1 MANHVQLSNVEHK
14 DIKIIT
20 DRSSYLG
27 DNLWYSLLIPRE
39 FRVAQSYYPIF
50 FQKDPATG
58 KFLSIALF
66 GFKNGENLFLDQ
78 SGWNADYI
86 PLSVLR
92 QPFFIGRKAVVEKEQ
107 EKNSHVIHID
117 MESKRISKSE
127 GEPLFK
133 EYGGNTPFLDRV
145 SVMLETLHQGVLE
158 MDQFINI
165 LLMHDL
171 LEPFTLSI
179 TLNDGSKNQLVG
191 FYTINEEKLK
201 GLGGD
206 VIVKMHG
213 DGYLEAIYMILGSY
227 SRIAHLIAQKNN
239 RLLDKTA

>member
-1 MANHVQLSNVEHK
+1 MANHVQLNNVEHK
-14 DIKIIT
+14 DIRVIT
-20 DRSSYLG
+20 DRSSSLG

-39 FRVAQSYYPIF
+39 FRAAQSCYPIF

-58 KFLSIALF
+58 KFLSVALF
-66 GFKNGENLFLDQ
+66 GFQNGENLFLDQ
-78 SGWNADYI
+78 GGWSADYI

-92 QPFFIGRKAVVEKEQ
+92 QPFFIGRKPGVEEGKE
-107 EKNSHVIHID
+107 KIHHVIHID

-127 GEPLFK
+127 GELLFK

-145 SVMLETLHQGVLE
+145 SVMLETLHQGILE

-165 LLMHDL
+165 LLMYDL
-171 LEPFTLSI
+171 LEPFTLAI

-201 GLGGD
+201 ILD
-206 VIVKMHG
+206 EDAIIKMHRS
-213 DGYLEAIYMILGSY
+213 GYLEAIYMILGSY
-227 SRIAHLIAQKNN
+227 SRISYLIEQKNY
-239 RLLDKTA
+239 RLLAKTA